1 MGVARVNKS
10 LDEERFKG
18 YRKALR
24 RAYRKARN
32 RVLYR
37 SEGAKPHHCFRCS
50 SHCVLTL
57 DVNGLP
63 THLCPRCDY

>member
-1 MGVARVNKS
+1 MGMIRENKS

-18 YRKALR
+18 HRKALR
-24 RAYRKARN
+24 RAYRKAGT

-37 SEGAKPHHCFRCS
+37 SEGAKPHYCLRCG
-50 SHCVLTL
+50 SHCILTL
-57 DVNGLP
+57 DVNGMP